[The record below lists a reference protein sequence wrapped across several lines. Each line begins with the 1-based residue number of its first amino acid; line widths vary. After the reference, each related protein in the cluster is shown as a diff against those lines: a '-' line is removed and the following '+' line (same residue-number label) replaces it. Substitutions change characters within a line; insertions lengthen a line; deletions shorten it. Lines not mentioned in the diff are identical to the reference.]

1 MIISTCL
8 LACSQSGSDAR
19 PGAGGN
25 AATGGA
31 IGSGGSGGTDSGKPG
46 TGGISQT
53 STASGG
59 METATGGR
67 GTGGATVA
75 AGGSGGAVRDAAN
88 EGGRATDGEAVDLR
102 PLDTAASEVRD
113 TALEQASADAPQ
125 VYDGAGC
132 PAPGPGTFATSTTHQ
147 NIGVHDPSM
156 MSDGKRFYLFATGG
170 SLSIRSSADGIQWTS
185 AGKVFASVPGGVTTA
200 VKATELW
207 APDISF
213 FDCKYHLYYTGST
226 FGSNSSVIGLAT
238 SPSLDPK
245 DPSYGWTDQGLVVQS
260 KSSDSFNAIDPN
272 VAFDDTGTPWL
283 SFGSFWDGIKMR
295 RLDPSTGKPSTSD
308 TTLYS
313 LASRKGTGNAI
324 EAPSI
329 VSHNGYYYLF
339 VSFDTCC
346 KGVDST
352 YRTMVGRA
360 TKITGPYSDKAGTAM
375 TKGGATELLASQ
387 GRYVGPGGGTAFLN
401 GQAHYYAFHYYDG
414 SDNGASKLQIR
425 PIGWDAQDWPT
436 LGDPLFP

>member
-1 MIISTCL
+1 M
-8 LACSQSGSDAR
+8 SQTTTGSG
-19 PGAGGN
+19 GAGPATGGR
-25 AATGGA
+25 ATGGA
-31 IGSGGSGGTDSGKPG
+31 M
-46 TGGISQT
+46 
-53 STASGG
+53 A
-59 METATGGR
+59 
-67 GTGGATVA
+67 
-75 AGGSGGAVRDAAN
+75 GSGGAGGTARDAASEEAATSDGAPADRPSGDTPLADVRDAALEPPASDGPSA
-88 EGGRATDGEAVDLR
+88 EGGTGC
-102 PLDTAASEVRD
+102 
-113 TALEQASADAPQ
+113 Q
-125 VYDGAGC
+125 V
-132 PAPGPGTFATSTTHQ
+132 PGPGTFGTSTTHQ

-156 MSDGKRFYLFATGG
+156 MSDGRRFYLFATGG
-170 SLSIRSSADGIQWTS
+170 SLSIRSSADGIQWTN
-185 AGKVFASVPGGVTTA
+185 AGKVFASVPSWVTTTIG
-200 VKATELW
+200 ATELW

-272 VAFDDTGTPWL
+272 VAFDDTGAPWL

-295 RLDPSTGKPSTSD
+295 RLDPSTGKPSSSD

-346 KGVDST
+346 KGTDST

-360 TKITGPYSDKAGTAM
+360 AKITGPYSDKAGTAM
-375 TKGGATELLASQ
+375 TKGAAVELLASQ
-387 GRYVGPGGGTAFLN
+387 GRYIGPGGGTAFRN
-401 GQAHYYAFHYYDG
+401 GDAYYYAFHYYDG
-414 SDNGASKLQIR
+414 NDNGNSKLQIR
-425 PIGWDAQDWPT
+425 PIAWDGQDWPS